1 MFNMQKKSSILLM
14 FFLLLGC
21 QKATVDHR
29 FLSELSK
36 IDSENKFYVPKNA
49 TTYLYVSLDNNE
61 MFATNSLELYD
72 WYKNYCESDYKNY
85 YSFLDSVLNKKTKL
99 KSSIAKN
106 YRYQVFTQNPQI
118 MQQSLTDIIKNY
130 FQGDKKKY
138 FLYPKN
144 LSMNDTQ
151 TVLYKMFLEG
161 YLISFD
167 DYGGKYNI
175 VKYN

>member
-1 MFNMQKKSSILLM
+1 MKKASFIPLI

-21 QKATVDHR
+21 QKKIVDNN

-36 IDSENKFYVPKNA
+36 IDNENKFYVPKNA
-49 TTYLYVSLDNNE
+49 TTYLFVSLDNNKI
-61 MFATNSLELYD
+61 FATNSLELYD
-72 WYKNYCESDYKNY
+72 WYKNYCKSEYKSY

-106 YRYQVFTQNPQI
+106 YRYQVFTENSQI
-118 MQQSLTDIIKNY
+118 MQLSVTDIIKDY
-130 FQGDKKKY
+130 FQGDKQNYY
-138 FLYPKN
+138 FYPKN
-144 LSMNDTQ
+144 LSTNDIQ
-151 TVLYKMFLEG
+151 TVLYKIFLEG

-175 VKYN
+175 VKYKDE

>member
-1 MFNMQKKSSILLM
+1 MKKTSFIFLI

-21 QKATVDHR
+21 RKKIVDNN
-29 FLSELSK
+29 FINELSK
-36 IDSENKFYVPKNA
+36 IDTKNKFYIPENA
-49 TTYLYVSLDNNE
+49 TTYLYVNLDNNKI
-61 MFATNSLELYD
+61 FATNSLELYD
-72 WYKNYCESDYKNY
+72 WYKNYCESEYKSY
-85 YSFLDSVLNKKTKL
+85 YRFLDSVLNKKTKL

-106 YRYQVFTQNPQI
+106 YRYQVFTENPKI
-118 MQQSLTDIIKNY
+118 MELSVVDIIKNY
-130 FQGDKKKY
+130 FQCDKQNY
-138 FLYPKN
+138 FFYPKN

-175 VKYN
+175 AKHKDQ